1 MSKQALNNALDNSGR
16 ALDNAIDNALT
27 MPAMILNNTAYIRKG
42 NIKERHAAGRNVLN
56 KKQPELS
63 NGLNN
68 ALSNTGQPI
77 SN

>member
-1 MSKQALNNALDNSGR
+1 MIKQALNNALDNSRR
-16 ALDNAIDNALT
+16 ALDNAIDNALA

-42 NIKERHAAGRNVLN
+42 NIEKRHGAGWNVLN

-68 ALSNTGQPI
+68 ALPNIGQPI